1 MVCGGGGKLKSDK
14 TSRGI
19 LQRNERNTISRFA
32 RLRRV
37 ANALRYHPGF
47 TAADVQTCIQS
58 LFDMQIE
65 IVAPTGFLL
74 KRAIE
79 IGMTE
84 GVTCYDAIY
93 LALAEDIAEE
103 FITADEKLY
112 RKLSSKRK
120 KEVRLLK
127 EVIL

>member
-1 MVCGGGGKLKSDK
+1 MEEEGSSRAIKLREEFYKGTREIRAPD
-14 TSRGI
+14 
-19 LQRNERNTISRFA
+19 LLLYE
-32 RLRRV
+32 V

-79 IGMTE
+79 IAMSE

-93 LALAEDIAEE
+93 LALAEDLAEE

-120 KEVRLLK
+120 KEVHLLK
-127 EVIL
+127 EVIP